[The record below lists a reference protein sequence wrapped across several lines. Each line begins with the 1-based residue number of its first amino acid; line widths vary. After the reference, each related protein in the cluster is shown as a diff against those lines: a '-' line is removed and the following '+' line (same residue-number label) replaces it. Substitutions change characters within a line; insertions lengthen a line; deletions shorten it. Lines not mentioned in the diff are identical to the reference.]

1 MEANFYEKLNL
12 AKNEEE
18 KKILSKISS
27 VLDDSIKKY
36 IDDLEDKLA
45 DEKNRMLII
54 KNINNYS
61 SSFFD
66 NNRNFATTRPT
77 STTVILNQTSAE
89 MLNLV
94 YDF

>member
-61 SSFFD
+61 SSFID